1 MAPIDLY
8 VVGGDLPAN
17 SRTVGAGGFM
27 VIGPGTRLELSTRH
41 GANGIARAVGPTSPR
56 PAEDPPCLMG
66 FQRRL

>member
-27 VIGPGTRLELSTRH
+27 VIEPGTRLELSARY
-41 GANGIARAVGPTSPR
+41 GVNGIAWAEGPTR
-56 PAEDPPCLMG
+56 PAEHPPCLMG
-66 FQRRL
+66 FQLRL

>member
-27 VIGPGTRLELSTRH
+27 VIEPGTRLELSTRH
-41 GANGIARAVGPTSPR
+41 GVNGTARAEGPPR
-56 PAEDPPCLMG
+56 PAEDLPCLMG
-66 FQRRL
+66 FRPRL